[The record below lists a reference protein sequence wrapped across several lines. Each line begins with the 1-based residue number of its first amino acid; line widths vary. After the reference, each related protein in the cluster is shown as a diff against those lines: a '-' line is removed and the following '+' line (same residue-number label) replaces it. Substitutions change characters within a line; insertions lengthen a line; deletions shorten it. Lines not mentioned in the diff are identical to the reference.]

1 VVDVIEAVLDVYR
14 DKRETHET
22 FARTLN
28 RVGFDVFKAAA
39 NSARNTTARAA

>member
-1 VVDVIEAVLDVYR
+1 VYR

-28 RVGFDVFKAAA
+28 RVGFDVFKVAA
-39 NSARNTTARAA
+39 NSARDATARAN

>member
-1 VVDVIEAVLDVYR
+1 VDVIEAVLDVYR
-14 DKRETHET
+14 DKREAQET

-28 RVGFDVFKAAA
+28 RVGFDVFKTAA